1 MYLLRYDVSGDY
13 DIRLPADEG
22 DLVPLAEAYIRYEAT
37 LPPADA
43 LHDIPCVE
51 VQAALAAVKS
61 AQAAQ
66 LAAEADRTSAANRW
80 LQTSQQ
86 ARTRLDR
93 LIIRLK
99 SRHVHNL
106 ADLGRYGLRTRL
118 RQRGGLGV
126 RKPAN
131 ALDWL
136 KFLNDYLVEAGRQ
149 PEAERVTDPSFEEL
163 TQLAQTLNTA
173 LEQRVRAQTRRQTSV
188 RARKAASQRLRNLL
202 QVAAAIRIVKQYG
215 GTVSVELAKWGYT
228 VVARK

>member
-13 DIRLPADEG
+13 DIRFPVDEG

-37 LPPADA
+37 LSPADA
-43 LHDIPCVE
+43 LHDIPCAE
-51 VQAALAAVKS
+51 IQAAL
-61 AQAAQ
+61 AAQ
-66 LAAEADRTSAANRW
+66 LAAEVDRASAADRF
-80 LQTSQQ
+80 LQTSRQ
-86 ARTRLDR
+86 ARPRLDR

-106 ADLGRYGLRTRL
+106 ADLGLYGLRTRL

-131 ALDWL
+131 PLDWL
-136 KFLNDYLVEAGRQ
+136 KFLNDYLKEAGRQ
-149 PEAERVTDPSFEEL
+149 PEAERLTDPSFEEL
-163 TQLAQTLNTA
+163 TQLAQTLNSA
-173 LEQRVRAQTRRQTSV
+173 LEVRDRAQTRREVSV
-188 RARKAASQRLRNLL
+188 AARKAASQRLRNLL

-215 GTVSVELAKWGYT
+215 GSVSVELAKWGYT

>member
-13 DIRLPADEG
+13 DIRFPVDEG

-43 LHDIPCVE
+43 LHDIPCAE
-51 VQAALAAVKS
+51 IQAALAAVKS

-66 LAAEADRTSAANRW
+66 LAAEVDRASAANRL
-80 LQTSQQ
+80 LQTSRQ
-86 ARTRLDR
+86 ARPRLDR

-106 ADLGRYGLRTRL
+106 ADLGLYGLRTRL

-131 ALDWL
+131 LLDWL
-136 KFLNDYLVEAGRQ
+136 KFLNDYLKEAGRQ
-149 PEAERVTDPSFEEL
+149 PEAERLTDPSFEEL
-163 TQLAQTLNTA
+163 TELAQTLNTA
-173 LEQRVRAQTRRQTSV
+173 LEVRDRAQTRREVSV
-188 RARKAASQRLRNLL
+188 AARKAASQRLRNLL
-202 QVAAAIRIVKQYG
+202 QVAAAIRIVKQYQG
-215 GTVSVELAKWGYT
+215 NVSVELAKWGYT